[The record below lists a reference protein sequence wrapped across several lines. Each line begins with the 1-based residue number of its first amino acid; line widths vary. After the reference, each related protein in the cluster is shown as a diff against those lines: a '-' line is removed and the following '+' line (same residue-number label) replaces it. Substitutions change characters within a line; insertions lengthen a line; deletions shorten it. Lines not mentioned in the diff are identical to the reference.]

1 MEPFV
6 NPAEYV
12 AETKAFPGF
21 EDSLDD
27 LQQLLAKDFANE
39 ILARVDDYPKI
50 VFLGTGSCI
59 PNKTRNVSSV
69 LVHTR

>member
-1 MEPFV
+1 M
-6 NPAEYV
+6 NPAEYI

-21 EDSLDD
+21 VDSLDD
-27 LQQLLAKDFANE
+27 LHSQLATNYDNQ
-39 ILARVDDYPKI
+39 ILARGEDYPKI